1 MDNIIFL
8 QVRKYQMVDIS
19 VKENN
24 LIYCI
29 DTKEAYY
36 DISNNKRIQIG
47 CTIQLDSE
55 RDRLEIV
62 TPLLDKL
69 YIILESNKA
78 YRFQSNNWVEITNKP
93 EIFDILVPATELVP
107 RTLTQD
113 GLSISPTTLAS
124 QVYTNDGRQVQNI
137 IDELVSENKKIV
149 LFTETRHVIVERDGQ
164 KVFNIPFPIINYDLK
179 KFPILVLVNNTLLA
193 SSEYAISIEQM
204 ILVDDYPMLHA
215 GDLVTFIFHY
225 NQTISTDG
233 VDATSINNVRF
244 FVGVT
249 EPPDK
254 METDVWFD
262 TAEQSVKQFDGVQWK
277 IIVKN
282 REFKINLEKA
292 SYNLKE
298 KTSIVPINI
307 AGFNKLTD
315 IILIFENSVYIEEV
329 EDYEISSDNT
339 NIIKANNELWRG
351 DEEETLFNF
360 IVFKNVK
367 GTPETSFIPKNAIN
381 TDEQADKSKVLSI
394 LGITEEQL
402 QKIKQL

>member
-19 VKENN
+19 VKENT
-24 LIYCI
+24 LIYCT